1 MLNKLRHRPGIVIAL
16 VLLWKAIL
24 LVFTAQP
31 VPANDSFFYDGAVV
45 NWWWHGQYCNPSL
58 ANALPIS
65 GREIFTAYPPL
76 YQFVL
81 WGWLQGAGPSA
92 LAVMWLHFL
101 LFALYAGLLLA
112 ALRELRVP
120 AGAVHFAS
128 LFLLGI
134 TFHDRPDSLA
144 HVWGMTAVWAW
155 ARAYRTA
162 SGPGKFQSSSRWL
175 WLAAGSVVLCLAT
188 SLQIGGIFLL
198 ISLGLWLGPKAMPAR
213 LPAVVWTGMLMLPV
227 LLMAGVKFGQPQ
239 WWAGFQEHARQ
250 TPSLTSWRLP
260 DLLEIIKIVRS
271 VPGLLLVLALLPMAG
286 WGGRPNEPDAADPR
300 QKTILLAAS
309 LAAVAVLLLALCFLT
324 ANLVLIA
331 AYLQPLVVG
340 VFLAQWAAGKIPRW
354 QTHAVKLVLV
364 LAVLLV
370 SVRAIGLTTVGV
382 ACARDVDYAAARSA
396 VARELAALPEDD
408 CGRCFGRIS
417 LRCLAGG
424 APAAV
429 DSFRLVRSGQKD
441 QPHAAMDALR
451 AAKPACLILTQFDYH
466 RHVHPFAGV
475 AGLLRGFRF
484 RAGGKSGSRAPA
496 RRLAALAARGATC
509 RVGSSHR
516 DADLAGRAAGLKT
529 VALGSGARCLRSFP
543 RAELFC
549 CRGEGKT

>member
-1 MLNKLRHRPGIVIAL
+1 MLNKLRHCPGIVIAL
-16 VLLWKAIL
+16 VLLWKAVL

-175 WLAAGSVVLCLAT
+175 GLAAGSVVLCLAT
-188 SLQIGGIFLL
+188 SLQIGGIYFLL
-198 ISLGLWLGPKAMPAR
+198 ISLGLWLGPRAMPAR

-300 QKTILLAAS
+300 QKTILLSAS

-354 QTHAVKLVLV
+354 QTHAAKLVLV

-396 VARELAALPEDD
+396 VARELAALPEDTVVGVSAAYLYD
-408 CGRCFGRIS
+408 AWPEARRLRLIHSDWFG
-417 LRCLAGG
+417 
-424 APAAV
+424 PA
-429 DSFRLVRSGQKD
+429 RKD

-451 AAKPACLILTQFDYH
+451 AAKPACLILTQFDYYRRYSH
-466 RHVHPFAGV
+466 LLASSGDSVSARVENLAHVLPPDASPRWQRVVQHV
-475 AGLLRGFRF
+475 AW
-484 RAGGKSGSRAPA
+484 APVIVTLTW
-496 RRLAALAARGATC
+496 REGPPAANPP
-509 RVGSSHR
+509 
-516 DADLAGRAAGLKT
+516 D
-529 VALGSGARCLRSFP
+529 
-543 RAELFC
+543 
-549 CRGEGKT
+549 